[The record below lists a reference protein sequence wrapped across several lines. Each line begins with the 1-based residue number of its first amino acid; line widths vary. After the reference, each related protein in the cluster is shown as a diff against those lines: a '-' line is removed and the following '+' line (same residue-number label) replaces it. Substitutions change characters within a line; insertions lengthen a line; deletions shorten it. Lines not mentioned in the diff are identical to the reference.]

1 MINALIGELVSVKEG
16 SMIVRSN
23 NIEYVLLISNRSAS
37 RFSSLDKEERKLIK
51 ILTSLQ
57 VREDSLTL
65 YGFYD
70 DAEREAFEQ
79 LQTVSGI
86 GPKQAL
92 KILSGINVRHLAE
105 ALDSGNIKTL
115 ATIPGIGPKTAQK
128 MVLALRNV
136 LVLDEP
142 KMKQTTSRT
151 AVWADVVNA
160 LVEMGFERRRSEEVI
175 GDLEIEFAREIG
187 ELSRQSA
194 EELLFRHALKNLS

>member
-23 NIEYVLLISNRSAS
+23 NIEYVLLISNQSAS

-194 EELLFRHALKNLS
+194 EELLFHHALKNLS

>member
-1 MINALIGELVSVKEG
+1 MINALIGELVSVREG

-23 NIEYVLLISNRSAS
+23 NIEYILLVSNQSAS
-37 RFSSLDKEERKLIK
+37 RFASLDKEERKLIRV
-51 ILTSLQ
+51 LTSLQ

-70 DAEREAFEQ
+70 ETEREAFGQ

-92 KILSGINVRHLAE
+92 KILGGISVRHLAE
-105 ALDSGNIKTL
+105 ALDSGNVKTL

-142 KMKQTTSRT
+142 KTKQTTSRG

-160 LVEMGFERRRSEEVI
+160 LVEMGFERRRSEEVV
-175 GDLEIEFAREIG
+175 GELEVEFAKEIG
-187 ELSRQSA
+187 ELGRHSA

>member
-1 MINALIGELVSVKEG
+1 
-16 SMIVRSN
+16 
-23 NIEYVLLISNRSAS
+23 
-37 RFSSLDKEERKLIK
+37 
-51 ILTSLQ
+51 
-57 VREDSLTL
+57 LTL

-70 DAEREAFEQ
+70 EAEREAFVQ

-115 ATIPGIGPKTAQK
+115 STIPGIGPKTAQK

-142 KMKQTTSRT
+142 KTRQTASRAT
-151 AVWADVVNA
+151 VWADLVNA

-175 GDLEIEFAREIG
+175 ENLEVEFATEIG
-187 ELSRQSA
+187 ELSRQSG

>member
-1 MINALIGELVSVKEG
+1 MINALIGEIVSIKEG
-16 SMIVRSN
+16 YMIVRSN
-23 NIEYVLLISNRSAS
+23 NIEYILLISNQSAS

-51 ILTSLQ
+51 ILTTLQ

-70 DAEREAFEQ
+70 EAEREAFEQ

-115 ATIPGIGPKTAQK
+115 STIPGIGPKTAQK

-142 KMKQTTSRT
+142 KARQTASRAT
-151 AVWADVVNA
+151 VWADLVNA

-175 GDLEIEFAREIG
+175 GDLEVEFAKEIG
-187 ELSRQSA
+187 ELSRHDA

>member
-1 MINALIGELVSVKEG
+1 MPLIGELVSVKRR
-16 SMIVRSN
+16 IYDRSVKQYQ
-23 NIEYVLLISNRSAS
+23 YVLLISNQSAS

-128 MVLALRNV
+128 DGPCVA
-136 LVLDEP
+136 
-142 KMKQTTSRT
+142 QC
-151 AVWADVVNA
+151 A
-160 LVEMGFERRRSEEVI
+160 G
-175 GDLEIEFAREIG
+175 AR
-187 ELSRQSA
+187 
-194 EELLFRHALKNLS
+194 

>member
-23 NIEYVLLISNRSAS
+23 NIEYVLLISNQSAS
-37 RFSSLDKEERKLIK
+37 QFSSLDKEERKLIK

-151 AVWADVVNA
+151 AVLADVVNA

-175 GDLEIEFAREIG
+175 GDLEVEFAREIC

>member
-1 MINALIGELVSVKEG
+1 MVNALIGEIVSVKEG

-23 NIEYVLLISNRSAS
+23 NIEYILLISNQSAS

-51 ILTSLQ
+51 VLTSLQ

-70 DAEREAFEQ
+70 EAEREAFEQ

-86 GPKQAL
+86 GAKQAL

-142 KMKQTTSRT
+142 KTRQTASRAT
-151 AVWADVVNA
+151 VWADLVNA

-175 GDLEIEFAREIG
+175 GDLEVEFAREIG
-187 ELSRQSA
+187 ESSRHDA
-194 EELLFRHALKNLS
+194 EELLFRHALKKLS